1 MKTALITGGSGG
13 IGKAVAEKFI
23 NEGYALYLH
32 YNQNKRPIEELI
44 NKYPTAHIMPI
55 QANLSTK
62 EGAFRLIERIGL
74 PLDVIVIASGTALY
88 GLVQDVTEYELHS
101 LMMLH
106 LTSPF
111 LIIQKLISK
120 MIQRKKGS
128 IIVISSIWGQTGAAM
143 EVAYSMVK
151 GGQLSFVKSLAKE
164 VAPSGIRVNALAP
177 GMIQTEMTA
186 PFSEEEKA
194 VLVEEIPLGRIGDP
208 KEVADAAYFLAED
221 TSSYITG
228 QILSING
235 GWYC

>member
-13 IGKAVAEKFI
+13 IGKAIAEKFVK
-23 NEGYALYLH
+23 EGYALYIH
-32 YNQNKRPIEELI
+32 YNQNKRPIEELM
-44 NKYPTAHIMPI
+44 NEYPLAHIMPV
-55 QANLSTK
+55 QANLST
-62 EGAFRLIERIGL
+62 EQEAFRLIEQIVF
-74 PLDVIVIASGTALY
+74 PLDVIVIASGTAHY
-88 GLVQDVTEYELHS
+88 GLVQDVTEHDLHS
-101 LMMLH
+101 LMVLH

-111 LIIQKLISK
+111 LITQKLISK

-151 GGQLSFVKSLAKE
+151 GGQISFVKSLAKE
-164 VAPSGIRVNALAP
+164 VAPSGVRVNAIAP
-177 GMIQTEMTA
+177 GMIETEMTA
-186 PFSEEEKA
+186 QFSEDEKA

-221 TSSYITG
+221 SSSYITG